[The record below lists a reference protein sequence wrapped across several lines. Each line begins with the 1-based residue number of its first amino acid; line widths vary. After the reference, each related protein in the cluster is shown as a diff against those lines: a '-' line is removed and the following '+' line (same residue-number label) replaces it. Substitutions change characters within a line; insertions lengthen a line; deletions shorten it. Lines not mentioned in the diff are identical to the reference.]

1 MKTVQ
6 NFSISVRVTS
16 SVSSPCLLRVVK
28 RIEIFIPLRRF
39 IPVPCKLPLTFFYI
53 PFQLVLAILFYNTT
67 CIAVRNGLCSF
78 HLVAEERSC
87 WNRINSIIR
96 PVSDAMLLRC
106 RMKKIT
112 LSSTLARSVATGSSV
127 VVHQSSMTWVQTS
140 CIH

>member
-6 NFSISVRVTS
+6 NFSISVRVIS
-16 SVSSPCLLRVVK
+16 SVSLPCLLRVVK

-39 IPVPCKLPLTFFYI
+39 IPVPCKLAITFFFTSLLI
-53 PFQLVLAILFYNTT
+53 LAISFYNKT
-67 CIAVRNGLCSF
+67 CIAVHNCLCSF
-78 HLVAEERSC
+78 NLVAEERSC

-112 LSSTLARSVATGSSV
+112 LSSTLARSVAKEVLSWYTRV
-127 VVHQSSMTWVQTS
+127 A
-140 CIH
+140 

>member
-67 CIAVRNGLCSF
+67 CIAVRN
-78 HLVAEERSC
+78 EERSC